1 MNNRILRL
9 IIGVGTLLAISVI
22 GYMLIENWTFLDAL
36 YMTAITLSTVGFGE
50 IHPLSDVGRMFTV
63 LIVLAGVGIIA
74 YSASLF
80 TSYLF
85 EAGFAGSFR
94 RRRMER
100 QLQSLEN
107 HVIVVGYG
115 RVGRKAAQALLGE
128 DRYAVVV
135 VDEDQETVEQ
145 ANAEGFLAFQLDAT
159 RDEALYAAG
168 IERAKGILV
177 CSGSD
182 ATNLFVVLSARE
194 LNPGLRIV
202 VRCSDQTSETKMLRA
217 GANSV
222 VLPHTIGGVRMA
234 NSLMKPKVTEVL
246 DVVSAD
252 SGVHF
257 VIEEASIRADS
268 ELTGQTVGEADLRRR
283 AGVTLIAIVRASGEV
298 DLDISSSTRINMG
311 DQLIVMG
318 MRDSIRRFEAIAGTI

>member
-1 MNNRILRL
+1 MSDVGWFTRDEWLQKAVEYPFGRLARLARTISTKSVHRMNNRILRL

-135 VDEDQETVEQ
+135 VDEDQ
-145 ANAEGFLAFQLDAT
+145 
-159 RDEALYAAG
+159 
-168 IERAKGILV
+168 
-177 CSGSD
+177 
-182 ATNLFVVLSARE
+182 
-194 LNPGLRIV
+194 
-202 VRCSDQTSETKMLRA
+202 KM
-217 GANSV
+217 
-222 VLPHTIGGVRMA
+222 
-234 NSLMKPKVTEVL
+234 
-246 DVVSAD
+246 
-252 SGVHF
+252 
-257 VIEEASIRADS
+257 
-268 ELTGQTVGEADLRRR
+268 
-283 AGVTLIAIVRASGEV
+283 
-298 DLDISSSTRINMG
+298 
-311 DQLIVMG
+311 
-318 MRDSIRRFEAIAGTI
+318 